1 MLMWLLDSE
10 YQMVRDM
17 LGNVFRMLYLID
29 FSVFYDVKLIQLHI
43 LFLFCVDILLK
54 ANMHFHPDFN
64 FVILQNIQ

>member
-1 MLMWLLDSE
+1 
-10 YQMVRDM
+10 M